1 MDRIERGMRC
11 VMAVVLGVTLTACG
25 FFSAVPKTPEGEQ
38 SVLTLDGALANGM
51 IKADAPGS
59 VVARLRIA
67 PRPEDL
73 SEKIAVNVALVI
85 DTSGSMEGKPIEDAR
100 AASLAMI
107 KSLKDGDRVAVVV
120 FHSKAEVLLPS
131 TVLGDDERR
140 EAEAMIGAMRAHGTT
155 DMARGL
161 DAGLAQVMS
170 NLDPRGI
177 NRVVLLGDG
186 VPNQEAGIREAAQRA
201 GDRGVTITSLG
212 LGDDY
217 NESVMGAVAQ
227 LSGGRFHDIKDS
239 KQVTAF
245 FQNEVLRLQGV
256 RARNVVLDLTPGPG
270 VRVDRVIGLAMSNR
284 GAGAQLTLGDVS
296 RNESRD
302 VFVVLSVEPHRAGAS
317 VELLDAVVSYSD
329 PQAID
334 EERVERRIFLGARA
348 SAVEADI
355 TKARNARVEDEA
367 AMAQAAASTV
377 EAIQMAR
384 SGHPIEA
391 RVLLERAADETERR
405 AKESG
410 NAELKKKA
418 EIMRALSGD
427 LPSVSA
433 APQGGSPEPSSEAA
447 PSEAP
452 SPSPAAGYEFSN
464 ESLDAPPVGASSEAG
479 RAAPPRPMPA
489 RPKGAKPSRSVREAY
504 DDAMQ
509 TLY

>member
-11 VMAVVLGVTLTACG
+11 VLTVVLGVTLTACG
-25 FFSAVPKTPEGEQ
+25 FFSKTPQ
-38 SVLTLDGALANGM
+38 TPDDQPSVITLDGALANGV

-59 VVARLRIA
+59 VIARLRIA
-67 PRPEDL
+67 PKPENL
-73 SEKIAVNVALVI
+73 SEKIQVNVALVI
-85 DTSGSMEGKPIEDAR
+85 DTSGSMEGKAIEDAR

-107 KSLKDGDRVAVVV
+107 KSLKDGDRVALVV

-161 DAGLAQVMS
+161 DAGLAQVMN

-270 VRVDRVIGLAMSNR
+270 VRVDRVIGLAMNNQ

-317 VELLDAVVSYSD
+317 VELLDAVVSYTD

-334 EERVERRIFLGARA
+334 DGRVERRIFLGARA
-348 SAVEADI
+348 SAAEADI

-367 AMAQAAASTV
+367 TMAQAAASTV

-384 SGHPIEA
+384 SGHPVEA

-405 AKESG
+405 GKESG

-433 APQGGSPEPSSEAA
+433 APSPGGSPEPSSEAT

-452 SPSPAAGYEFSN
+452 MPSPAGGYDFSDDPVAGSPNGTSPAAG
-464 ESLDAPPVGASSEAG
+464 
-479 RAAPPRPMPA
+479 RAVPRPV
-489 RPKGAKPSRSVREAY
+489 RPKSAKPSRSVREAY

-509 TLY
+509 TLQ